1 MALILGAF
9 GKEFMWKMTI
19 NLKCIFIAVL
29 LGLPIPGLAV
39 DEETENQVPDTAGS
53 IKPDALSLDEIALE
67 LSNPVTALA
76 SINNDLEYR
85 IYQGSLP
92 AANDETAF
100 IYNFR
105 ASVPIPLANGKNILM
120 RFGIPINGEQPI
132 YAVGN
137 EQVSPF
143 LIRQTASTIPTDGTF
158 DNYHGHSHLGDIDF
172 DIAYGGVSANG
183 FISMYGIAG
192 VLPTSQDLSQSID
205 QYQLG
210 PEIAFGKVTGWGIY
224 GVWLTHLT
232 RVYGE
237 DAWDTNMTSLK
248 IFFAYGLGNGW
259 QVFSNPV
266 IEYDWEGDSDNQLF
280 LPLGAGVSKTTRIG
294 SMPMKL
300 AFEIQKYIASP
311 DAIGPDWLFTFSF
324 TPVFLNPFQK

>member
-1 MALILGAF
+1 MWNMSIKLKYILI
-9 GKEFMWKMTI
+9 I
-19 NLKCIFIAVL
+19 VL
-29 LGLPIPGLAV
+29 LGLPIPVLAA
-39 DEETENQVPDTAGS
+39 DTEAESLDSDTAGS
-53 IKPDALSLDEIALE
+53 IKRDALSLDEIAKE
-67 LSNPVTALA
+67 LSNPVTSLA
-76 SINNDLEYR
+76 TINNDFEYR

-92 AANDETAF
+92 GADDDTAY
-100 IYNFR
+100 IYTLR
-105 ASVPIPLANGKNILM
+105 PSIPIPLSNGKNILM

-143 LIRQTASTIPTDGTF
+143 LIRQNASTIPTDGTF

-172 DIAYGGVSANG
+172 DIAYGGVSDSG

-192 VLPTSQDLSQSID
+192 VLPSSQDLSQSID

-210 PEIAFGKVTGWGIY
+210 PEIAFGKVTGWGVY
-224 GVWLTHLT
+224 GAWLTHLT
-232 RVYGE
+232 RVSGE
-237 DAWDTNMTSLK
+237 DKWDTNMTSLK

-266 IEYDWEGDSDNQLF
+266 IEYDWEGGSDNQLF
-280 LPLGAGVSKTTRIG
+280 VPLGAGVSKTTRFG

-300 AFEIQKYIASP
+300 AFEIQKYITSP

-324 TPVFLNPFQK
+324 TPVIRNPFQD

>member
-1 MALILGAF
+1 
-9 GKEFMWKMTI
+9 MWKMSI
-19 NLKCIFIAVL
+19 NLKYIFIIVL
-29 LGLPIPGLAV
+29 LGLPIMVLAA
-39 DEETENQVPDTAGS
+39 DEEAESQGSDTEGS
-53 IKPDALSLDEIALE
+53 IKRDVLSLDEIAKE

-76 SINNDLEYR
+76 TISNDFEYR

-92 AANDETAF
+92 DADDDSAY
-100 IYNFR
+100 IYTLR
-105 ASVPIPLANGKNILM
+105 PSIPIPLSNGKNVLM

-132 YAVGN
+132 YAVDG
-137 EQVSPF
+137 EQYSPF
-143 LIRQTASTIPTDGTF
+143 LIRQIASTIPTDGTF

-172 DIAYGGVSANG
+172 DIAYGGVSDNG

-210 PEIAFGKVTGWGIY
+210 PEIALGKVTDWGVY
-224 GVWLTHLT
+224 GAWLTHLT
-232 RVYGE
+232 RVSGE
-237 DAWDTNMTSLK
+237 DEWDTNMTSLE
-248 IFFAYGLGNGW
+248 IFFAWGLGNGW

-300 AFEIQKYIASP
+300 SFEIQKYIASP

-324 TPVFLNPFQK
+324 TPVIRNPFGN